1 MQAIVTLSQHR
12 YEKDPE
18 LTVNKHQCPETR
30 RSLANYINKAKIT
43 LFVCLSVFMCGDSE
57 AAARLK
63 QLELESSPLLA
74 VPRNNMNVNVAMNN
88 QASVCYFL

>member
-43 LFVCLSVFMCGDSE
+43 VCLSFCVHVRRLRSSSSSE
-57 AAARLK
+57 AAGVGE
-63 QLELESSPLLA
+63 QS
-74 VPRNNMNVNVAMNN
+74 
-88 QASVCYFL
+88 ASRCAEK